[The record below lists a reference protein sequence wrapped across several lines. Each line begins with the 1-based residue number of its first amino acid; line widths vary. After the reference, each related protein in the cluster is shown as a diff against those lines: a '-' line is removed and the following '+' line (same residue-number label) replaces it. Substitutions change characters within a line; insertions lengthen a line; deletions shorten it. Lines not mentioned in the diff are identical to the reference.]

1 MVYEPVKY
9 HSREEAVKA
18 LQKMVQ
24 RKREWAEKAEQE
36 LAELAK
42 LKPHNV

>member
-24 RKREWAEKAEQE
+24 RKREWVEKAEQE
-36 LAELAK
+36 LEDHATS
-42 LKPHNV
+42 KPPNW